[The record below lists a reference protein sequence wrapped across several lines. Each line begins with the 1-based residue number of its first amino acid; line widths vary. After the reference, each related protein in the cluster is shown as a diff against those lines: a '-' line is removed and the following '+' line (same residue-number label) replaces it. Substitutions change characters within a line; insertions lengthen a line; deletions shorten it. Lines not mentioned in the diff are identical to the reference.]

1 VVGAV
6 EAIYRGGVSKLV
18 RPRNALVVLGLMV
31 VAFVGM
37 LLAPQ
42 GSPWAM
48 LAFGAFLVVIVGAAL
63 MDWRLAPSAGGAG
76 HRAQGFFG
84 CSHLNTS
91 RRGSASRRGP
101 RRWRE
106 WGAGSC

>member
-48 LAFGAFLVVIVGAAL
+48 
-63 MDWRLAPSAGGAG
+63 
-76 HRAQGFFG
+76 Q
-84 CSHLNTS
+84 
-91 RRGSASRRGP
+91 
-101 RRWRE
+101 
-106 WGAGSC
+106 